1 MIVATDCIGVRQG
14 VTKCYIGEGQSVAKC
29 GSAMNVATDCNGVK
43 ESVTKF
49 DKFVA
54 SDYIQV

>member
-43 ESVTKF
+43 QSVTKC

-54 SDYIQV
+54 TDYI